1 MAEPLLVTEGL
12 YKRYG
17 GLAAL
22 DGVNLAVDAGE
33 LHAVI
38 GPNGAGKTTL
48 IAHLAGELRPD
59 GGTIRFAG
67 EDITR
72 LPAHARAARGLGR
85 SFQVT
90 SIFGDLTVIDN
101 VALAVQAH
109 AGHSFRFWRPT
120 EEDQSLRGPA
130 LQILGETG
138 LSDRAFMIAANLAHG
153 EKRALELAMVL
164 ATRPRLLLLDEP
176 IAGMGPED
184 AAHMVKLLADLKRR
198 YTILL
203 VEHDMDA
210 VFGLADRVS
219 VLVYGRVLA
228 TGDAAEIRS
237 NEEVRRAY
245 LGEED
250 LLT

>member
-1 MAEPLLVTEGL
+1 MSEPLLVIAGL
-12 YKRYG
+12 IKRYG

-22 DGVNLAVDAGE
+22 DGANLSINAGE

-48 IAHLAGELRPD
+48 IAHLAGELTPD
-59 GGTIRFAG
+59 AGSVRFAG
-67 EDITR
+67 EDITD

-90 SIFGDLTVIDN
+90 NIFGDLAVIDN
-101 VALAVQAH
+101 VSLAVQAR
-109 AGHSFRFWRPT
+109 AGHSFHFWRPT
-120 EEDQSLRGPA
+120 EEDPALREPA
-130 LQILGETG
+130 LQILSDVN
-138 LSDRAFMIAANLAHG
+138 LSDRAFEIAGNLAHG
-153 EKRALELAMVL
+153 EKRALEVAMVL

-176 IAGMGPED
+176 MAGMGPED
-184 AAHMVKLLADLKRR
+184 AARMVKLLAGLKRR

-219 VLVYGRVLA
+219 VLVYGRVIA
-228 TGDAAEIRS
+228 TGDVTEIRS